1 MSLFIVAFTMG
12 FFLLLMLGVYMKGR
26 EKKPSRD
33 ERISMRQ
40 DEDMEFFNETDTE
53 GQEDDPGK

>member
-1 MSLFIVAFTMG
+1 MIVAITTG
-12 FFLLLMLGVYMKGR
+12 LFLLLMLRVYIKEGR
-26 EKKPSRD
+26 GKKPSRD

-53 GQEDDPGK
+53 DQEDDPQGK